1 MDSDALRPLFRQEY
15 QRVRAQLLPLLEALD
30 PQRLDKDAV
39 EPLRRRFL
47 ALKSAAGVVRLDW
60 LERLAELAEQRLGQA
75 LAGSRPL
82 VDADLRA
89 MRAMLDLAAPI
100 AEAEGAAWGAAAE
113 SARAAVAPLFAQLR
127 GQRSGEQ
134 PLAGAQA
141 AAQAAAPAVP
151 PAVPPAAE
159 APAPPP
165 AAPPAASPPPAAAAA
180 ASRPPVIAP
189 ALPPASAA
197 AAKGKA
203 AMQGKM
209 LELFRHEVGEHGDAI
224 QRALLRMEASPE
236 QAVTQVMPIMRA
248 AHAIKGAARA
258 VRVEPAV
265 QLAHA
270 FEDRLQAAQRGSAPI
285 STADVELFLQVNDL
299 LLQVAREAAEP
310 QAATQEAVRRAL
322 AALALS
328 SRPADATLTGTL
340 PAPLQ
345 SAAPA
350 QPAPPAAAPVAAP
363 PPSDAVPPPA
373 TQVAQQPASAPP
385 AEVAQPP
392 SAQAPARGATIAV
405 AEALAAKG
413 DGTLRVLAEPVN
425 ALLGLSAQQ
434 VVESAQLRSF
444 QMELRQLRLDAKAAI
459 DQLEELH
466 QLLGA
471 PQVGTEIGSA
481 IHALRNGLR
490 DKRKR
495 LGEFSDHFYAYAG
508 GAEHMAQRMY
518 RNAMQIR
525 LRPLGD
531 ILMGFPRMVRD
542 LARKLDKRVRLV
554 MQGEE
559 LSLDREV
566 MERLEAPLTQ
576 LLRNAI
582 DHGIEPAP
590 LRAAAGKPE
599 VGEIRI
605 RVQPHAGMLALDVA
619 DDGGGIDPERIR
631 RTLVKRG
638 MHALEAQRLSRA
650 DLYEQL
656 FKPGFST
663 ADEVT
668 EVSGRGVG
676 LDVVRA
682 SLHDIGGSVRVSST
696 LGVGTTFHLLVPL
709 SRSVVR
715 AVVVDVAG
723 EVYGFPLARIGRLLR
738 VPASALPAGRRVH
751 YVHVAGSNV
760 RLVSLASLLE
770 LGEAPLADDTITAVA
785 IDNHNRPF
793 AFVVGRVLGEFD
805 LSVRPIDA
813 RLGRVSD
820 LSAAALLPDGRPV
833 LIIDVD
839 DLLRSAERQDDPRTL
854 TRAAGAADGG
864 AARQRRILVT
874 DDSISVR
881 ELVRQLLVGRGYHV
895 EVAVDG
901 SDAWRK
907 VRDEPFDMLITDV
920 DMPRMDGI
928 QLTRSVK
935 QDPNLRKMP
944 VMIVSYRDHPE
955 DRARGMEA
963 RADCY
968 VTKSD
973 FHDERFLELVGDLL
987 GAVDA

>member
-1 MDSDALRPLFRQEY
+1 DS
-15 QRVRAQLLPLLEALD
+15 
-30 PQRLDKDAV
+30 
-39 EPLRRRFL
+39 
-47 ALKSAAGVVRLDW
+47 
-60 LERLAELAEQRLGQA
+60 
-75 LAGSRPL
+75 
-82 VDADLRA
+82 
-89 MRAMLDLAAPI
+89 
-100 AEAEGAAWGAAAE
+100 
-113 SARAAVAPLFAQLR
+113 
-127 GQRSGEQ
+127 
-134 PLAGAQA
+134 
-141 AAQAAAPAVP
+141 
-151 PAVPPAAE
+151 
-159 APAPPP
+159 
-165 AAPPAASPPPAAAAA
+165 
-180 ASRPPVIAP
+180 
-189 ALPPASAA
+189 
-197 AAKGKA
+197 
-203 AMQGKM
+203 
-209 LELFRHEVGEHGDAI
+209 
-224 QRALLRMEASPE
+224 
-236 QAVTQVMPIMRA
+236 
-248 AHAIKGAARA
+248 
-258 VRVEPAV
+258 
-265 QLAHA
+265 
-270 FEDRLQAAQRGSAPI
+270 
-285 STADVELFLQVNDL
+285 
-299 LLQVAREAAEP
+299 
-310 QAATQEAVRRAL
+310 
-322 AALALS
+322 
-328 SRPADATLTGTL
+328 
-340 PAPLQ
+340 
-345 SAAPA
+345 
-350 QPAPPAAAPVAAP
+350 
-363 PPSDAVPPPA
+363 
-373 TQVAQQPASAPP
+373 
-385 AEVAQPP
+385 
-392 SAQAPARGATIAV
+392 
-405 AEALAAKG
+405 
-413 DGTLRVLAEPVN
+413 TLRVQAEPVN
-425 ALLGLSAQQ
+425 ALLGMSAQQ
-434 VVESAQLRSF
+434 VVESAQLRNF
-444 QMELRQLRLDAKAAI
+444 QGELRQLRLDAKTAI

-481 IHALRNGLR
+481 IHALRNSLR
-490 DKRKR
+490 DNRKR
-495 LGEFSDHFYAYAG
+495 LGDFSDHFYAYAG
-508 GAEHMAQRMY
+508 QAEHMAQRMY
-518 RNAMQIR
+518 RHAMQIR

-554 MQGEE
+554 LQGEE

-576 LLRNAI
+576 LLRNAL

-590 LRAAAGKPE
+590 VRLAAGKPE
-599 VGEIRI
+599 VGELRI
-605 RVQPHAGMLALDVA
+605 RVQPHAGMLAVEVS

-638 MHALEAQRLSRA
+638 LHALEAQRLSRA
-650 DLYEQL
+650 ELYEQL

-663 ADEVT
+663 AAEVT

-682 SLHDIGGSVRVSST
+682 SLHDIGGSVRVTSSV
-696 LGVGTTFHLLVPL
+696 GVGTTFHLLVPL

-738 VPASALPAGRRVH
+738 VPASALPVGRRVH
-751 YVHVAGSNV
+751 YVHVAGSNI

-770 LGEAPLADDTITAVA
+770 LGEAPLSGEEITAVA

-793 AFVVGRVLGEFD
+793 AFVVGQVLGEFD

-839 DLLRSAERQDDPRTL
+839 DLLRSAERQDDPRAL
-854 TRAAGAADGG
+854 TRAGAGDAAST
-864 AARQRRILVT
+864 RQRRILVT

-881 ELVRQLLVGRGYHV
+881 ELGRQLLVGRGYHV

-935 QDPNLRKMP
+935 QDANLRKMP

-987 GAVDA
+987 GAADAAA